1 MTRGRE
7 GGRETEKDMSN
18 WQASLTE
25 PASWRNLPIRPSVTR
40 CHPFVPNLRPVLH
53 LVKLRLG
60 FCFALL
66 SVPGASENRRK
77 RRKGKGKARAQK
89 WKVHNFPGQRSST
102 STVAV
107 GGSQVIPVTAGKQVW
122 SLGGFCWKSRFHL
135 SGKAP
140 GFVFFFSPSPVSY
153 LLALLCLLVS

>member
-1 MTRGRE
+1 
-7 GGRETEKDMSN
+7 MSN
-18 WQASLTE
+18 WQASLIE

-60 FCFALL
+60 FCCLLWFVLL

-77 RRKGKGKARAQK
+77 KEERKGKARAQK

-107 GGSQVIPVTAGKQVW
+107 GGSQVIPVLQVSKFDLW
-122 SLGGFCWKSRFHL
+122 AVSVEKVGFI
-135 SGKAP
+135 
-140 GFVFFFSPSPVSY
+140 
-153 LLALLCLLVS
+153 